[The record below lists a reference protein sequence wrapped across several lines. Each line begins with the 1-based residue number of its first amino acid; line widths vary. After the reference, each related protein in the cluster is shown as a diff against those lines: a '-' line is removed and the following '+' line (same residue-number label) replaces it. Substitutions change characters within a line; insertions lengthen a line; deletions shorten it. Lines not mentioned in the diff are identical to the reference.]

1 MSDKEEIDR
10 EEAVKKMAELLRS
23 GATMLAETCPI
34 CGSPLFKLRSG
45 EIICPIH
52 GKVYVVS
59 RDEDIS
65 KISAENV
72 LSRLEH
78 LASIK
83 IDNLMKR
90 LSIEEEFETI
100 NIEMISRWLDI
111 LLKIRAIRTGS
122 SK

>member
-1 MSDKEEIDR
+1 MYMSDKEEIDR

-90 LSIEEEFETI
+90 LSIEEDIET
-100 NIEMISRWLDI
+100 IEMISRWLDI